1 MKENAAKDAHDTVKE
16 LQRQFA
22 SLTGK
27 AEDIKAKTETATA
40 EHDAKI
46 GKLSGQ
52 LQAVKDRYHKLH
64 FRHEL
69 EVQGYAAE
77 GRQLQ
82 SRLKQI
88 KRFGNI

>member
-1 MKENAAKDAHDTVKE
+1 MKERAANDAHETVKE
-16 LQRQFA
+16 LQRQLA
-22 SLTGK
+22 SLAEK
-27 AEDIKAKTETATA
+27 AEEIKVKSETTTA

-46 GKLSGQ
+46 AKLSGQ
-52 LQAVKDRYHKLH
+52 LQAVKDRYNKLH

-82 SRLKQI
+82 NRLKQI
-88 KRFGNI
+88 KRFNNI

>member
-1 MKENAAKDAHDTVKE
+1 MKEHAAKDAHDTVKE
-16 LQRQFA
+16 LQRQLA
-22 SLTGK
+22 SLTER
-27 AEDIKAKTETATA
+27 AEETKAKTEAATA

-46 GKLSGQ
+46 VKLSGQ
-52 LQAVKDRYHKLH
+52 LQAVKDRYNKLH

-82 SRLKQI
+82 NRLKQI
-88 KRFGNI
+88 KRFNNI